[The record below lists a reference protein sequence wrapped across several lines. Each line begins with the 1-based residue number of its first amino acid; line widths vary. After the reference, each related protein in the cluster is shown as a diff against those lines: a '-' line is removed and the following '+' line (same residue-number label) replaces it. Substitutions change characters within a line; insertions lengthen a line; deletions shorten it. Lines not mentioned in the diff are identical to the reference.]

1 MSKIFRMEKAAL
13 MVMAAMAMLLIA
25 VGCGSDPTPTPTPKA
40 VATATPT
47 PQPKPK
53 IIFAGLN
60 WTSAAVQNEIAK
72 AVLGAGY
79 GYEIDEVAGGTVPL
93 MEALTKG
100 DVNVNLELWLPNQQ
114 AAYAKAEAKGV
125 TQITGDTITTGAWQS
140 SFMIPK
146 YVADANPWL
155 KSVEDLKDPR
165 ATDLFKSKMSK
176 GKVGIITCIPGWECE
191 QVNAKQVAGYGL
203 SDYVELINPGSYAA
217 LNSEILGAYE
227 RKEAIVHYYW
237 GPEALPGKLSAEYGG
252 YVFLEEPTYT
262 KECFD
267 YLATVEKPED
277 ATQACAYPLA
287 KVHSVINKTQ
297 ITEANAPEAM
307 AFLKAYNWTG
317 EEIEAM
323 LAHGAANDLKAD
335 EIAKWVMTNDTFA
348 KWKTWV
354 EPAVATKVLASLD
367 G

>member
-1 MSKIFRMEKAAL
+1 MSRFWRLDKAAL
-13 MVMAAMAMLLIA
+13 VVMAAMAMLVVVI
-25 VGCGSDPTPTPTPKA
+25 GCGSDPTPTPTPKP

-47 PQPKPK
+47 PLPKPK
-53 IIFAGLN
+53 IVLAGLN
-60 WTSAAVQNEIAK
+60 WTSAAVQNEIAT
-72 AVLGAGY
+72 AVLASGY
-79 GYEIDEVAGGTVPL
+79 GYDVDSIAGGTVPL

-125 TQITGDTITTGAWQS
+125 TQIVVDTITTGAWQS
-140 SFMIPK
+140 SFIIPK

-176 GKVGIITCIPGWECE
+176 GKVGIVTCIPGWECE

-203 SDYVELINPGSYAA
+203 TDYVELINPGSYAA
-217 LNSEILGAYE
+217 LNGEILGAYE
-227 RKEAIVHYYW
+227 KKEAIVHYYW
-237 GPEALPGKLSAEYGG
+237 GPEALPGKLAAEYGG
-252 YVFLEEPTYT
+252 YVFLEEPEYT
-262 KECFD
+262 LECFD

-277 ATQACAYPLA
+277 ATSACAYPLA
-287 KVHSVINKTQ
+287 KVHSVINKNQ
-297 ITEANAPEAM
+297 VTEANAPEAV

-323 LAHGAANDLKAD
+323 LAHGAANDLD
-335 EIAKWVMTNDTFA
+335 PEEIAKWVMTNDTFA

-354 EPAVATKVLASLD
+354 EPAIATKVLAALA